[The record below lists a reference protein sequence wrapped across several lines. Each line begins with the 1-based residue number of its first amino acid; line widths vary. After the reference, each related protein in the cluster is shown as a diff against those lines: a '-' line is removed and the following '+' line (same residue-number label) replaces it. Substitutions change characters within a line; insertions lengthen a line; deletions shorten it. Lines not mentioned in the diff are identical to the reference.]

1 MTPRQKRRFENLIAD
16 CLNAG
21 FLCGDWKDTPGGQ
34 PYDVV
39 WRQAQ
44 QKQARLL
51 QAIDRAIKQE
61 ARHAEVV

>member
-16 CLNAG
+16 CVNAG
-21 FLCGDWKDTPGGQ
+21 FLCGEWDNTPGGQ

-44 QKQARLL
+44 QKQAQLL
-51 QAIDRAIKQE
+51 QAIDRAIKRG
-61 ARHAEVV
+61 ACHAELA